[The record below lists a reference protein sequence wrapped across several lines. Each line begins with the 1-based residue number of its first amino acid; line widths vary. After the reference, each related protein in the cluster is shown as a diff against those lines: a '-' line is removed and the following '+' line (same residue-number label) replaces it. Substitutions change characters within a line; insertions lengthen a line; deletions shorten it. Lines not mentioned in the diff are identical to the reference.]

1 MEFFSTAGPCRGGK
15 RGYEVTGR
23 HVRADET
30 IDIIALP
37 GRGFVISIVVKGTE
51 IFFPGMDGT

>member
-1 MEFFSTAGPCRGGK
+1 MELSRGRPRRGGK

-37 GRGFVISIVVKGTE
+37 GRGFVISIVVTGTE
-51 IFFPGMDGT
+51 IFFPGLDGT